1 MNRNFEERTN
11 YYPPKDDDP
20 TPTEIDFE
28 SPCPVQQCIN
38 NDKLIK
44 WSHRNCGG
52 HEKLTDKGE
61 LRCIKC
67 GTKGRFVDWRFN
79 CGDHD
84 YLKASS
90 QGVCHAL
97 SIMAQLSIKPN
108 EQSFISTTCAVIMQ
122 QFVDKI
128 ENNE

>member
-1 MNRNFEERTN
+1 MCLNFYFVSLWFIKIRKIQERNDSN
-11 YYPPKDDDP
+11 
-20 TPTEIDFE
+20 I
-28 SPCPVQQCIN
+28 
-38 NDKLIK
+38 
-44 WSHRNCGG
+44 
-52 HEKLTDKGE
+52 KGE